1 MVTSSRTG
9 DPRLSPSTSLQ
20 LKREAKA
27 DFREQ
32 INLKGLLL
40 YRRTLNMQKLEDR
53 MSDDK
58 RTFFKKRA
66 WVFQWSIWHGIQA
79 SLAWDLPWPHP
90 TRCWS
95 IWGPWLSRTSC
106 SSILPNAS
114 WRGSKA
120 GREYALPLMQD
131 LHHSQDAV
139 RAENNWIID
148 RFSSEIFLD
157 VNYQQIFTFCLLDR
171 YKELV
176 SV

>member
-66 WVFQWSIWHGIQA
+66 
-79 SLAWDLPWPHP
+79 
-90 TRCWS
+90 
-95 IWGPWLSRTSC
+95 
-106 SSILPNAS
+106 
-114 WRGSKA
+114 
-120 GREYALPLMQD
+120 
-131 LHHSQDAV
+131 
-139 RAENNWIID
+139 
-148 RFSSEIFLD
+148 
-157 VNYQQIFTFCLLDR
+157 
-171 YKELV
+171 
-176 SV
+176 